1 MSYLQHNISDS
12 ESESESEIT
21 TTDDLTSS
29 NTSNSSEYDTD
40 DEIKINYKAFLDL
53 LEQKLKD
60 DLNKSNEDDKIII
73 NQKFKDDLIKLIY
86 IIEKS
91 KENK

>member
-1 MSYLQHNISDS
+1 MSYLKHNISDS
-12 ESESESEIT
+12 ESDSESDITT
-21 TTDDLTSS
+21 TTDDLTS
-29 NTSNSSEYDTD
+29 SNSSEYDTD
-40 DEIKINYKAFLDL
+40 DEIQINYKAFIDL

-60 DLNKSNEDDKIII
+60 DLKNSNEDDKIII

-91 KENK
+91 KINK

>member
-1 MSYLQHNISDS
+1 MSYLKNNISDS
-12 ESESESEIT
+12 ESDSESDITT

-29 NTSNSSEYDTD
+29 TSSGYDTD
-40 DEIKINYKAFLDL
+40 DEIQINYKAFIDL

-60 DLNKSNEDDKIII
+60 DLKNSNDDDKIII
-73 NQKFKDDLIKLIY
+73 NQKFKDDLVKLIY

-91 KENK
+91 KINK

>member
-12 ESESESEIT
+12 ESYSESEITT

-29 NTSNSSEYDTD
+29 TSSEYDTD
-40 DEIKINYKAFLDL
+40 DEIQINYKAFLDL

-91 KENK
+91 KINK

>member
-1 MSYLQHNISDS
+1 MSYLKHNISDS
-12 ESESESEIT
+12 ESDSESDITT

-29 NTSNSSEYDTD
+29 TSSGYDTD
-40 DEIKINYKAFLDL
+40 DEIQINYKAFIDL

-60 DLNKSNEDDKIII
+60 DLKNSNDDDKIII
-73 NQKFKDDLIKLIY
+73 NQKFKDDLVKLIY

-91 KENK
+91 KINK

>member
-12 ESESESEIT
+12 ESDSESEITT

-29 NTSNSSEYDTD
+29 TSSDYDTD
-40 DEIKINYKAFLDL
+40 DEIQINYRAFLDL

-60 DLNKSNEDDKIII
+60 DLINSKEDDKIII
-73 NQKFKDDLIKLIY
+73 NQKFKDDLVKLIY

>member
-29 NTSNSSEYDTD
+29 NTSNSSDYDTD
-40 DEIKINYKAFLDL
+40 DEIQINYKAFLDL

-91 KENK
+91 KINK

>member
-1 MSYLQHNISDS
+1 MSYLKHNISDS
-12 ESESESEIT
+12 ESDSESDIT

-40 DEIKINYKAFLDL
+40 DEIQINYKAFIDL

-60 DLNKSNEDDKIII
+60 DLKNSNEDDKIII

-91 KENK
+91 KINK

>member
-40 DEIKINYKAFLDL
+40 DEIQINYKAFLDL

-91 KENK
+91 KINK